1 VVATVGASENDP
13 AVALE
18 IPNEGDPYGAD
29 NDDAHFVEEPKGEGE
44 DPIVGVIPNG
54 VDVGVVLATKG
65 VKPELNAGISV
76 LLSNGSGAAVPDL
89 NEIPLVDPLPNAGVD
104 GVDAFWYPSGSLPDV
119 AIVAGAPVEN
129 GAGAADGIAEP
140 NIKVLAGVATGMEAA
155 VSIEVSILGFSL
167 VATGMDASVSVEVPV
182 VGFAL
187 DATAKGLKKAAPKLN
202 LPTAGADVVE
212 VILLSAGVLW
222 VRDFFDLSLFTAF
235 TNSRLSK
242 NDFVDIP

>member
-1 VVATVGASENDP
+1 MA
-13 AVALE
+13 
-18 IPNEGDPYGAD
+18 
-29 NDDAHFVEEPKGEGE
+29 
-44 DPIVGVIPNG
+44 VGVNESASDKSIIF
-54 VDVGVVLATKG
+54 VDVG
-65 VKPELNAGISV
+65 
-76 LLSNGSGAAVPDL
+76 
-89 NEIPLVDPLPNAGVD
+89 NEI
-104 GVDAFWYPSGSLPDV
+104 FFRKSLPDV

-129 GAGAADGIAEP
+129 GAGAADGIAET

-167 VATGMDASVSVEVPV
+167 VATGMDASVSVEVRPV

-187 DATAKGLKKAAPKLN
+187 DATAKGLEKAAPKVN

-235 TNSRLSK
+235 TNSRFSK